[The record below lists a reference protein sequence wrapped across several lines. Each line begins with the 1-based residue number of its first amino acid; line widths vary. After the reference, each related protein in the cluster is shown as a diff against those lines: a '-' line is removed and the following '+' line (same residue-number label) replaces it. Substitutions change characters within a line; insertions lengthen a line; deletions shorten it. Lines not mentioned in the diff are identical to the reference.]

1 MKRQRFY
8 AGKLALVV
16 GASEGIG
23 RAVAGELAGR
33 GCHVILTARRREPL
47 QAALE
52 ELTGRADPAL
62 RLAIDAFDVSD
73 WETTRLAVD
82 RIIAT
87 HGLPDLVINCA
98 GFAHPGWLDEA
109 ELEPMEQMMR
119 VNYFG
124 IVHVC
129 KAFLPHFR
137 KRGSGTFVNTSSLGG
152 LIGLFGYTGYCAS
165 KFAVAGFSEA
175 LRREAAPFGISVTL
189 LCPPNTRTPG
199 LERENR
205 IKPPEVLAQ
214 EESVVTVSPELV
226 ARRLLEALPG
236 RPAVVIPTLD
246 GKMVSLLSRWFPWL
260 VDRVLA
266 RPKP

>member
-1 MKRQRFY
+1 MKQHRFY

-23 RAVAGELAGR
+23 QAIAAGLASL
-33 GCHVILTARRREPL
+33 GCHVVLSARRQEPL
-47 QAALE
+47 EAALQD
-52 ELTGRADPAL
+52 LRGRTGPQT
-62 RLAIDAFDVSD
+62 RLAIESFDVSI
-73 WETTRLAVD
+73 WESTRLAVE

-98 GFAHPGWLDEA
+98 GFAHPGWLEEI

-124 IVHVC
+124 TMHVC
-129 KAFLPHFR
+129 KAFLPHFV
-137 KRGSGTFVNTSSLGG
+137 KRGSGYFVNTSSLGG
-152 LIGLFGYTGYCAS
+152 VIGLFGYTGYCAS

-175 LRREAAPFGISVTL
+175 LRREVAPYGIFVTL

-199 LERENR
+199 LERENLV
-205 IKPPEVLAQ
+205 KPPEVLAQ
-214 EESVVTVSPELV
+214 EETIATVSPEFV
-226 ARRLLEALPG
+226 ARRLLQELP
-236 RPAVVIPTLD
+236 RRRAMVIPTLD
-246 GKMVSLLSRWFPWL
+246 GTVVSMASRWFPWL